1 MYISKICFTFVNRT
15 KTGLFG
21 PILLLIVAMKDR
33 IRQVMESQH
42 MTQQVF
48 ADYIGLAPAT
58 LSSIFNGRTRP
69 TLNVVEALKKKIPDI
84 NTDWLMFG
92 SGEMYTKSADN
103 LSTTPSASEKGIFD
117 QSPMLDFE
125 QNTSITPPNMGQMIQ
140 NMSNIKNSRPELV
153 REDIKILDKP
163 QRKVIEIR
171 VFYDDQTW
179 DTFIPVKK

>member
-1 MYISKICFTFVNRT
+1 MCISKICFTFVNRT
-15 KTGLFG
+15 KNGHFG
-21 PILLLIVAMKDR
+21 PILASLVAMKDR

-92 SGEMYTKSADN
+92 SGEMYQNTSDN
-103 LSTTPSASEKGIFD
+103 PTPTPSTSEHGIFD

-125 QNTSITPPNMGQMIQ
+125 HNTISIPQNVGQMVQ
-140 NMSNIKNSRPELV
+140 NPTIVNKSRLEMV
-153 REDIKILDKP
+153 REDAKILDKQ

-179 DTFIPVKK
+179 DTFVPVKK

>member
-1 MYISKICFTFVNRT
+1 MHVSFFCFTFVNR
-15 KTGLFG
+15 KKNGRFG
-21 PILLLIVAMKDR
+21 PTLASLVTMKDR

-69 TLNVVEALKKKIPDI
+69 TLNVVEALKKKIPNI

-92 SGEMYTKSADN
+92 SGEMYQNTAEN
-103 LSTTPSASEKGIFD
+103 PTPTPSVSENGIFD
-117 QSPMLDFE
+117 QSPMLDFD
-125 QNTSITPPNMGQMIQ
+125 QNPSPNTPNMGQMAQ
-140 NMSNIKNSRPELV
+140 NPAVINKSRLEIV
-153 REDIKILDKP
+153 REDSKIPDKP

-179 DTFIPVKK
+179 DTFVPVKK